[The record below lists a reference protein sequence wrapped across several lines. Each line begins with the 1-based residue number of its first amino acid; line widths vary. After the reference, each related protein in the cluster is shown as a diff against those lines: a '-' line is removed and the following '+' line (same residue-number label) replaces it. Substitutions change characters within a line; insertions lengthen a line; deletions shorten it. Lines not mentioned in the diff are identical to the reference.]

1 MTVPPSLGD
10 WDGSLGAAEQALRAA
25 AERLMAGDESVQA
38 EFDKWDKRIA
48 GARRTRA
55 ALPFSL
61 TAFSFIWIIPDFPVG
76 TKSAQND
83 STALV

>member
-1 MTVPPSLGD
+1 MTARPSPGD

-48 GARRTRA
+48 GASKA
-55 ALPFSL
+55 ALPFSI
-61 TAFSFIWIIPDFPVG
+61 TAFSFIWIIPVG

-83 STALV
+83 STAPV

>member
-48 GARRTRA
+48 GARGPHCHSP
-55 ALPFSL
+55 LPRSRL
-61 TAFSFIWIIPDFPVG
+61 YGSYPCRDKI
-76 TKSAQND
+76 SAE
-83 STALV
+83 